1 MLPFH
6 KACRIPHTQDP
17 ITLLTTNESFLS
29 TTNHEEL
36 RQIDPITRRTPPPHR
51 HDPATNHT
59 ASPQHDRCVTCGV
72 RSRGEAPPCVPS
84 PDLGTNP
91 ASRVRQAR
99 RCPFSRAG
107 RQAGGRVR
115 LQPMEPDRRHGTPD
129 DSCRDTARRDGA
141 VISSRRRSTEIG
153 HTDAGCLLSLVGQH
167 VPTFPRRV
175 GNTASSGHD
184 NGVAPPTGGP
194 SGSPIGD
201 GGPVPLDVAL
211 SSHTHT
217 RVRFESSRPGF
228 PAATKKESSASHGTA
243 RPPAFLQPSERD
255 SKSGTRTPM
264 QPFIVPGL

>member
-1 MLPFH
+1 MAFDREGKRRLAWPLLIWGLILHHESGKLVVVLP
-6 KACRIPHTQDP
+6 
-17 ITLLTTNESFLS
+17 
-29 TTNHEEL
+29 
-36 RQIDPITRRTPPPHR
+36 
-51 HDPATNHT
+51 
-59 ASPQHDRCVTCGV
+59 
-72 RSRGEAPPCVPS
+72 RGQ
-84 PDLGTNP
+84 
-91 ASRVRQAR
+91 ASR
-99 RCPFSRAG
+99 
-107 RQAGGRVR
+107 GRVR

-184 NGVAPPTGGP
+184 NGVAPPTRGP

-217 RVRFESSRPGF
+217 QVRFDNSGPGF
-228 PAATKKESSASHGTA
+228 PAATKKESSASHGRA
-243 RPPAFLQPSERD
+243 QPPAFLQPSERD
-255 SKSGTRTPM
+255 SKSGTRPPM